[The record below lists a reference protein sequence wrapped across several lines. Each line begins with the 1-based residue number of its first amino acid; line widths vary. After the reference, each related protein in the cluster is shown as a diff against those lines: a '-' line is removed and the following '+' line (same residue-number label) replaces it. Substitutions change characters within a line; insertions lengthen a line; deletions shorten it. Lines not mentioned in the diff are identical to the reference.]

1 MATERE
7 VFEAKK
13 LEAKYGVIGKAAARY
28 RMAGYSIEVVDEN
41 EEAPVNFIASKK
53 DEKLAVK
60 VFYRTGKVPQEIVER
75 LVEQSK
81 KANAKPV
88 LVLYGSGP
96 KITGDIIE
104 LLRSNGAGLKRV
116 RG

>member
-28 RMAGYSIEVVDEN
+28 RMAGYNIEVVDDK
-41 EEAPVNFIASKK
+41 EEAAANFVATKK
-53 DEKLAVK
+53 GEKLAVK
-60 VFYRTGKVPQEIVER
+60 VFYRSGKVPQDAVEK
-75 LVEQSK
+75 LIEYSG
-81 KANAKPV
+81 KASARPV

-96 KITGDIIE
+96 KITGE
-104 LLRSNGAGLKRV
+104 LLDLIRSNNVSLR
-116 RG
+116 RMRS